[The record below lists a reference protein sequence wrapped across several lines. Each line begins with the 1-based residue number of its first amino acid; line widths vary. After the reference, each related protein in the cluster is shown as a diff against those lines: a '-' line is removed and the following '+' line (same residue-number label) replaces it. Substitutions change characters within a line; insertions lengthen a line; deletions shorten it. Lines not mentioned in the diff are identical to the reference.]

1 MYLKIHKFA
10 VFISKRDTIEFCQ
23 WTELGGGGGVAKS
36 IIFRIFLFEIIISI
50 IYASPKEES
59 QSEQTS
65 QSISNP
71 GE

>member
-1 MYLKIHKFA
+1 MDGT
-10 VFISKRDTIEFCQ
+10 R
-23 WTELGGGGGVAKS
+23 GGGGVAKS